1 VKKIIL
7 VLAIII
13 ANFTIE
19 AQVKHLSLVKIYYY
33 ANCGLT
39 DVEIVY
45 SDQAQEAES
54 FWFDSFWKSLE
65 NGQKIQRYP

>member
-1 VKKIIL
+1 MKIIL

-19 AQVKHLSLVKIYYY
+19 AQVKTPQSSPKSTIMQTV
-33 ANCGLT
+33 GLT

-54 FWFDSFWKSLE
+54 FLV
-65 NGQKIQRYP
+65 I

>member
-1 VKKIIL
+1 
-7 VLAIII
+7 LAIII

-19 AQVKHLSLVKIYYY
+19 AQVKTPQSSPKSKTV
-33 ANCGLT
+33 GLT

-54 FWFDSFWKSLE
+54 FLV
-65 NGQKIQRYP
+65 I

>member
-1 VKKIIL
+1 MQTV
-7 VLAIII
+7 
-13 ANFTIE
+13 
-19 AQVKHLSLVKIYYY
+19 
-33 ANCGLT
+33 GLT

-65 NGQKIQRYP
+65 GRKYNGIQ